1 MRYLLS
7 AMLTVVGIIHL
18 LPLSGVP
25 SVSRLQS
32 LYGVTITDPN
42 LEILMRHRAVLFGIL
57 GAFLIYAAFRPG
69 LQLAALIAG
78 AVSVVS
84 FLVIAGMIGGYNT
97 GITRVVTADIVAVVC
112 LMIGAF
118 AYWKDRATLGVTG

>member
-1 MRYLLS
+1 MRYILS

-18 LPLSGVP
+18 LPLTGVL
-25 SVSRLQS
+25 SVSRLQE

-42 LEILMRHRAVLFGIL
+42 LEILMRHRAVLFGVL

-78 AVSVVS
+78 AVSVIS
-84 FLVIAGMIGGYNT
+84 FLVIAGMIGGYNA
-97 GITRVVTADIVAVVC
+97 GIARVVTADIVAVVC
-112 LMIGAF
+112 LLIGAL
-118 AYWKDRATLGVTG
+118 AYWKDRSTLGVTA

>member
-1 MRYLLS
+1 MRYILS

-18 LPLSGVP
+18 LPLTGVL
-25 SVSRLQS
+25 SVSRLQE

-42 LEILMRHRAVLFGIL
+42 LEILMRHRAVLFGVL

-78 AVSVVS
+78 AVSVIS
-84 FLVIAGMIGGYNT
+84 FLVIAGMIGGYNA
-97 GITRVVTADIVAVVC
+97 GIARVVTADIVAVVC
-112 LMIGAF
+112 LLIGALV
-118 AYWKDRATLGVTG
+118 YWKDRSTLGVTA

>member
-1 MRYLLS
+1 MLS
-7 AMLTVVGIIHL
+7 VVGIIHL
-18 LPLSGVP
+18 LPLTGVL
-25 SVSRLQS
+25 SVSRLQA

-97 GITRVVTADIVAVVC
+97 GITRVVTADIVAVVS

>member
-1 MRYLLS
+1 
-7 AMLTVVGIIHL
+7 MLTVVGIIHL
-18 LPLSGVP
+18 LPLTGVLGVP
-25 SVSRLQS
+25 RLQA
-32 LYGVTITDPN
+32 LYGMTITDPN

>member
-1 MRYLLS
+1 MRYILT

-18 LPLSGVP
+18 LPLIGVLG
-25 SVSRLQS
+25 VSRLQA
-32 LYGVTITDPN
+32 LYGVTMTDPN

-78 AVSVVS
+78 AVSVIS
-84 FLVIAGMIGGYNT
+84 FLVIAGMVGGYNT
-97 GITRVVTADIVAVVC
+97 GIARVVTADIIAVVC
-112 LMIGAF
+112 LIIGAF
-118 AYWKDRATLGVTG
+118 AYWRDRAMVGVDG

>member
-7 AMLTVVGIIHL
+7 AMLMVVGIIHL
-18 LPLSGVP
+18 LPLTGVLGVP
-25 SVSRLQS
+25 RLQA

-78 AVSVVS
+78 AVSVIS
-84 FLVIAGMIGGYNT
+84 FLVIAGMVGGYNA
-97 GITRVVTADIVAVVC
+97 GIARVVTADIVAVVC
-112 LMIGAF
+112 LLIGVF
-118 AYWKDRATLGVTG
+118 AYWNERASIGVNG

>member
-7 AMLTVVGIIHL
+7 AMLMVVGIIHL
-18 LPLSGVP
+18 LPLTGVLGVP
-25 SVSRLQS
+25 RLQA

-69 LQLAALIAG
+69 VQLAALIAG
-78 AVSVVS
+78 AVSVIS
-84 FLVIAGMIGGYNT
+84 FLMIAGMVGGYNA
-97 GITRVVTADIVAVVC
+97 GIARVVTADIVAVVC
-112 LMIGAF
+112 LLIGAF
-118 AYWKDRATLGVTG
+118 AYWRDRATIAT

>member
-1 MRYLLS
+1 MRYILS
-7 AMLTVVGIIHL
+7 VMLTIVGIIHL
-18 LPLSGVP
+18 LPIAGALG
-25 SVSRLQS
+25 VSRLQS
-32 LYGVTITDPN
+32 LYGVIIADPN

-78 AVSVVS
+78 AVSVIS

-97 GITRVVTADIVAVVC
+97 EITRVVTADIVAVVC
-112 LMIGAF
+112 LLIGAF